1 MGRTNKEWAAKRLK
15 TRNGP
20 RSGPKSKEWTA
31 FTDTDVVHDIVL
43 QQQNLTLPS
52 VHRDFGAS
60 SVLLQQVFHKIRR
73 RRRRESFEGV
83 WCGRCDAPTSK
94 KLKNRGFRRAPKA
107 RGEKNVLFWVKTAPK
122 IVSKSLLEEGTL
134 PPRWGGGSAKQGM
147 GRPLQEI

>member
-1 MGRTNKEWAAKRLK
+1 MTLYFSNK
-15 TRNGP
+15 
-20 RSGPKSKEWTA
+20 
-31 FTDTDVVHDIVL
+31 I
-43 QQQNLTLPS
+43 LTLPS

-107 RGEKNVLFWVKTAPK
+107 RGEKPHFWTIPNTPKFVSAPSAPTFMK
-122 IVSKSLLEEGTL
+122 KSRSSGSARE
-134 PPRWGGGSAKQGM
+134 GGGLTLGM
-147 GRPLQEI
+147 HLISKVCRSRDHLQTCAARGSISCRVLAL